1 MRSSPGCAESG
12 DLLDGTLRPGA
23 VGSADGAL
31 EFIQRVVERVRRV
44 CESVLVRLDAGFPD
58 GQTLKGLESAGIDYV
73 ARIRN
78 NAVLDRMAEPYLRRP
93 PGRPPREGRVWCHE
107 LRYQA
112 RFLGARAAGW
122 CWWWWSGPES
132 CSSITSG

>member
-1 MRSSPGCAESG
+1 M
-12 DLLDGTLRPGA
+12 
-23 VGSADGAL
+23 
-31 EFIQRVVERVRRV
+31 
-44 CESVLVRLDAGFPD
+44 LVRLGRGSPD
-58 GQTLKGLESAGIDYV
+58 GRTLTGLESAGIDYV

-112 RFLGARAAGW
+112 DS
-122 CWWWWSGPES
+122 WSTRDG
-132 CSSITSG
+132 